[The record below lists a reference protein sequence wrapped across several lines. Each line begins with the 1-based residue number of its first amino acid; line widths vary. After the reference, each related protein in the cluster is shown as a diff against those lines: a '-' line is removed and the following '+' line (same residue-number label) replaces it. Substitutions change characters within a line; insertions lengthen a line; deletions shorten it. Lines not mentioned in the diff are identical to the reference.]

1 MISTASSSLAS
12 SLNAT
17 STSSKRLSG
26 LVSGLDTDTLVKQ
39 LTAGTQSKIDKQGQ
53 LKQIALWRQ
62 QSYREVTTALQEF
75 QSKYFSSTTSSSS
88 ILNAA
93 FFNSTSIKNTSSFL
107 NVSGS
112 ASAAK
117 NMVVTGIAQLA
128 QQAGFASKHKVS
140 DQTISGAVN
149 ESWRTSTVAGS
160 TITVNYGG
168 KDYQLAL
175 DSDFTLTSGDSATD
189 QLSKATE
196 ALNAKIA
203 KTDGLAGNIEFAV
216 VGGKV
221 TLTKTGSSSADI
233 KITDGSDG
241 LLKGL
246 GLSKDTSGS
255 TVIEGG
261 DTNTD
266 SFFKSTLT
274 AGSTLDIE
282 IDGNAYTLTIP
293 SDTSIS
299 SEDSLGTLSVK
310 AILEEAIRSNPDL
323 KDKLSVDITGNTVSF
338 SSSAGALKITG
349 GSQNLLQGL
358 GLTKIEDKNFALTGT
373 YSYEN
378 LVSSYLG
385 DSLSGSTLTVSLDG
399 VDKYITFKES
409 EKEDYSTPEKL
420 AEYLQTKLTAAY
432 GKNSDGNSK
441 FQVSYDDATKT
452 LNFKAASSTSIIAIE
467 SSDVSGILG
476 KTGALGIYAGET
488 NRLNTNKD
496 LEDVQENLATPLVAS
511 TGSTTDDTEDDT
523 YGITINDKTFTFKST
538 DTINTIIKTINNDAQ
553 ANVTITYSSVSDTFS
568 VTAKNGGSGS
578 RVDIEEVGTGNLAAV
593 LFGTVPQKDENGNY
607 IENADEYSLQ
617 KPQDAV
623 MTVSFDGNPDNAI
636 EITRTENKFTLDGVD
651 FELLA
656 KTDTTVSKDTPIT
669 FSVNNQT
676 DDLYDKI
683 KSFVDDYNA
692 IIKLCNDKVSE
703 RKDTDETYDPLTDA
717 QKADMSEDEI
727 KNWEAKAKKGILNG
741 DSILSNL
748 SVDLRSS
755 MTDQVASMKA
765 ALYEI
770 GIATKANDYSA
781 NGQLTIDEETL
792 KNALNNNPDKVAS
805 LFTSED
811 GIAARMQDVINKN
824 IKTTGGDGI
833 LITKAGVDNSTK
845 VDNSTLTQAVTDYNT
860 KIKELKTL
868 LETQQEQYYAKFTR
882 LEQYLSNMNSQ
893 ASLFLT
899 DTSS

>member
-17 STSSKRLSG
+17 ATSSKRMSG

-39 LTAGTQSKIDKQGQ
+39 LTSGTQSKIDKQGQ

-75 QSKYFSSTTSSSS
+75 QSKYFSSATSSSS
-88 ILNAA
+88 ILNSA

-112 ASAAK
+112 ASTAK
-117 NMVVTGIAQLA
+117 NMVVTGITQLA

-149 ESWRTSTVAGS
+149 EVWRPSTVAGS
-160 TITVNYGG
+160 SITVNYDG

-175 DSDFTLTSGDSATD
+175 DSDFTLTSGDSAA
-189 QLSKATE
+189 LSKVTD

-203 KTDGLAGNIEFAV
+203 KTDKLAGNVKFTVNED
-216 VGGKV
+216 GKV

-233 KITDGSDG
+233 KITSGSDG

-255 TVIEGG
+255 TTIEGS
-261 DTNTD
+261 DTDTD
-266 SFFKSTLT
+266 SFFKSTLA
-274 AGSTLDIE
+274 AGSTLDIKIGE
-282 IDGNAYTLTIP
+282 NTYTLSIP
-293 SDTSIS
+293 SNTSIS
-299 SEDSLGTLSVK
+299 SDDSLGTMSVK
-310 AILEEAIRSNPDL
+310 AILEEAIRSNSAL
-323 KDKLSVDITGNTVSF
+323 KDKLSVDITDGVVSF
-338 SSSAGALKITG
+338 SSSAGDLSITG

-358 GLTKIEDKNFALTGT
+358 GLKQEDGSIATSGT
-373 YSYEN
+373 YNREK

-409 EKEDYSTPEKL
+409 EKSQYSTPADL
-420 AEYLQTKLTAAY
+420 ATYIQKSLTTSY
-432 GKNSDGNSK
+432 GKDADGNNK
-441 FQVSYDDATKT
+441 FQVSYDDTTKS
-452 LNFKAASSTSIIAIE
+452 LNFKAASGTSVIAIE
-467 SSDVSGILG
+467 SSDVSGVLG

-496 LEDVQENLATPLVAS
+496 LEDVQENLNAETPLKAS
-511 TGSTTDDTEDDT
+511 SDGT

-538 DTINTIIKTINNDAQ
+538 DTIDTIMKTINNDAQ
-553 ANVTITYSSVSDTFS
+553 ANVTITYSSVNDTFS
-568 VTAKNGGSGS
+568 VAAKNGGSGS
-578 RVDIEEVGTGNLAAV
+578 RVDIANVGDGNLATV
-593 LFGTVPQKDENGNY
+593 LFGTVPTKDENGNY
-607 IENADEYSLQ
+607 VENTGEYTLQ
-617 KPQDAV
+617 KPQDAK
-623 MTVSFDGNPDNAI
+623 MTISFDGNPANAN
-636 EITRTENKFTLDGVD
+636 ELTRTENKFTLDGVD

-656 KTDTTVSKDTPIT
+656 KTDPATVSAEKPIT

-683 KSFVDDYNA
+683 KSFVEDYNA

-703 RKDTDETYDPLTDA
+703 RKDTDETYNPLTDA

-748 SVDLRSS
+748 STDLRSS

-781 NGQLTIDEETL
+781 NGQLTIDEDTL

-811 GIAARMQDVINKN
+811 GIAARMQSVIDKN

-833 LITKAGVDNSTK
+833 LIAKAGVDNSTK
-845 VDNSTLTQAVTDYNT
+845 VDNSTLTKEVTDYNT

-868 LETQQEQYYAKFTR
+868 LATQQEQYYAKFTR

-893 ASLFLT
+893 ASLFQT
-899 DTSS
+899 STSS

>member
-17 STSSKRLSG
+17 ATSSKRLSG

-39 LTAGTQSKIDKQGQ
+39 LTSGTQSKIDKQGQ

-62 QSYREVTTALQEF
+62 QSYREVTKALQEF
-75 QSKYFSSTTSSSS
+75 QSKYFSSATSSSS

-117 NMVVTGIAQLA
+117 NMVVTGITQLA

-140 DQTISGAVN
+140 DQTISGAV
-149 ESWRTSTVAGS
+149 SDVWRPSTVAGS
-160 TITVNYGG
+160 TITVNYDG

-175 DSDFTLTSGDSATD
+175 DSDFTFAKDDDISKVTD
-189 QLSKATE
+189 

-203 KTDGLAGNIEFAV
+203 KTDGLADNVNFKVED
-216 VGGKV
+216 GKV
-221 TLTKTGSSSADI
+221 ILAKTGSSSADI

-409 EKEDYSTPEKL
+409 DNQKGLYSTPEKL
-420 AEYLQTKLTAAY
+420 AEYIQNSLTASY
-432 GKNSDGNSK
+432 GKDADGNSK
-441 FQVSYDDATKT
+441 FQVSYDDTTKS

-511 TGSTTDDTEDDT
+511 SADGT

-538 DTINTIIKTINNDAQ
+538 DTINTILKTINNDAQ
-553 ANVTITYSSVSDTFS
+553 ANVTITYSSVNDTFS
-568 VTAKNGGSGS
+568 ITAKNGGSGS
-578 RVDIEEVGTGNLAAV
+578 RVDIEEVGDGNLAAV
-593 LFGTVPQKDENGNY
+593 LFGTVPPKGASESTEDY
-607 IENADEYSLQ
+607 TLQ
-617 KPQDAV
+617 KAQDAV
-623 MTVSFDGNPDNAI
+623 MTVSFDGNPANAI
-636 EITRTENKFTLDGVD
+636 TITRSENKFTLDGVD

-656 KTDTTVSKDTPIT
+656 EMDSTVEKPIT

-811 GIAARMQDVINKN
+811 GIAARMQSIINKN

-893 ASLFLT
+893 AALFLT

>member
-39 LTAGTQSKIDKQGQ
+39 LTSGTQSKIDKQGQ

-75 QSKYFSSTTSSSS
+75 QSKYFSSATSSSS

-117 NMVVTGIAQLA
+117 NMVVTGITQLA
-128 QQAGFASKHKVS
+128 QQAGFSSKYKVT
-140 DQTISGAVN
+140 DQTISGAV
-149 ESWRTSTVAGS
+149 SDVWRPGTVAGS
-160 TITVNYGG
+160 TITVNYDG

-175 DSDFTLTSGDSATD
+175 DSDFTFAQGDDIKKVTD
-189 QLSKATE
+189 
-196 ALNAKIA
+196 ALNAKVA

-216 VGGKV
+216 VGEKV
-221 TLTKTGSSSADI
+221 TLAKTGSSSADI
-233 KITDGSDG
+233 KITAGSDS
-241 LLKGL
+241 LLNGL
-246 GLSKDTSGS
+246 GLSKDTSDS
-255 TVIEGG
+255 TAIEGG

-266 SFFKSTLT
+266 SFFKSTL
-274 AGSTLDIE
+274 ASGSTLDIE

-293 SDTSIS
+293 SDTAVSA
-299 SEDSLGTLSVK
+299 DPSLGTKSVQTV
-310 AILEEAIRSNPDL
+310 LEEAIRSNSNL
-323 KDKLSVDITGNTVSF
+323 NGKLNVTVGTDGAVSF
-338 SSSAGALKITG
+338 TKTDGTTDGLSITG

-358 GLTKIEDKNFALTGT
+358 GLKQEDGSIAITGT
-373 YSYEN
+373 YDRER

-385 DSLSGSTLTVSLDG
+385 DSLAGSTLTVSLDG

-409 EKEDYSTPEKL
+409 DNQKGLYSTPEKL
-420 AEYLQTKLTAAY
+420 AEYIQNSLTASY
-432 GKNSDGNSK
+432 GKDTDGNSK
-441 FQVSYDDATKT
+441 FQVTYDPDTKA

-511 TGSTTDDTEDDT
+511 SADGT

-538 DTINTIIKTINNDAQ
+538 DTINTILKTINNDAQ
-553 ANVTITYSSVSDTFS
+553 ANVTITYSSVNDTFS

-578 RVDIEEVGTGNLAAV
+578 RVDIEEVGDGNLAAV
-593 LFGTVPQKDENGNY
+593 LFGTVPPKGASESTEDY
-607 IENADEYSLQ
+607 TLQ
-617 KPQDAV
+617 KAQDAV
-623 MTVSFDGNPDNAI
+623 MTVSFDGNPANAI
-636 EITRTENKFTLDGVD
+636 TITRSENKFTLDGVD

-656 KTDTTVSKDTPIT
+656 EMDSTVEKPIT

-683 KSFVDDYNA
+683 KSFVEDYNA

-703 RKDTDETYDPLTDA
+703 RKDTDETYNPLTDA

-741 DSILSNL
+741 DSILNNL

-781 NGQLTIDEETL
+781 NGQLTIDEDTL

-805 LFTSED
+805 LFTGED
-811 GIAARMQDVINKN
+811 GIAVRMQSVINKN

-833 LITKAGVDNSTK
+833 LIAKAGVDNSTK
-845 VDNSTLTQAVTDYNT
+845 VDNSTLTKAVTDYNT

-893 ASLFLT
+893 AALFFT
-899 DTSS
+899 GTSS